1 MNYESAV
8 TADSP
13 DYTTS
18 DLSRAEGEFARPG
31 RPGKR
36 GLVISAIVLAIVLFV
51 VAAYFLMGD
60 GNAAADAGDEID
72 QAPLITVVSPGS
84 GTIEGEIATTGT
96 LAARRSMPV
105 GVVGEG
111 GRVVSVPVEAGQWV
125 NAGQVLAVIDRSVQN
140 QQAASADAQVQVSR
154 ADARLAQANLDR
166 ALQLVE
172 RGFISKAD
180 VDRLTSTRDA
190 AAARVNVA
198 IAQARELR
206 ERNARLNIVAPSS
219 GLVLERNVEPGQ
231 VVGGGSGS
239 LFLIAKGGEMEL
251 LANVGEVDLGR
262 LSVGTQ
268 TQVIPV
274 GTDKVFTGQIWQIA
288 PVIDPTNRQGTARI
302 ALPYAPELRPGG
314 FASAT
319 IKSGTITA
327 PVLPESAI
335 LSDDNGSYVFIIDD
349 KNKVVR
355 RPIRTGLITANG
367 IAIIEGLT
375 GTEKVVVR
383 AGGFLNTGETVKP
396 KFARPAGSAPA
407 ANASPSPKPVG

>member
-13 DYTTS
+13 EYTTA
-18 DLSRAEGEFARPG
+18 DLSGAESQIARPG
-31 RPGKR
+31 RR
-36 GLVISAIVLAIVLFV
+36 GLVISAIVLAIVLLV
-51 VAAYFLMGD
+51 VGAFYLMSD
-60 GNAAADAGDEID
+60 GGAVADSADDAD
-72 QAPLITVVSPGS
+72 QAALITVVSPGS

-140 QQAASADAQVQVSR
+140 QQAASADAQVQVAR

-231 VVGGGSGS
+231 VVGGGSGT

-262 LSVGTQ
+262 LAVGTQ
-268 TQVIPV
+268 AEVIPV

-288 PVIDPTNRQGTARI
+288 PVIDRTNRQGTARI
-302 ALPYAPELRPGG
+302 ALPYSQELRPGG

-335 LSDDNGSYVFIIDD
+335 LSDDKGSYVFIVDD
-349 KNKVVR
+349 QNKVVR
-355 RPIRTGLITANG
+355 RPVKTGLVTANG
-367 IAIIEGLT
+367 IAIVDGLT
-375 GTEKVVVR
+375 GAEKVVVR
-383 AGGFLNTGETVKP
+383 AGGFLNVGETVKP
-396 KFARPAGSAPA
+396 KFARPEGATPA
-407 ANASPSPKPVG
+407 VTASPSPKPAG

>member
-8 TADSP
+8 TADGP
-13 DYTTS
+13 DYASS
-18 DLSRAEGEFARPG
+18 DLSGEAG
-31 RPGKR
+31 GLARPGKR
-36 GLVISAIVLAIVLFV
+36 GLVISAILLIIVLLAV
-51 VAAYFLMGD
+51 VAFYLMSDGD
-60 GNAAADAGDEID
+60 AAADAANTAD

-96 LAARRSMPV
+96 LAARRAMPV

-125 NAGQVLAVIDRSVQN
+125 GAGQVMAVIDRSVQN
-140 QQAASADAQVQVSR
+140 QQAASADAQVQVAR

-190 AAARVNVA
+190 ATARVNVA
-198 IAQARELR
+198 IAQAGELR
-206 ERNARLNIVAPSS
+206 QRNARLNIVAPSS

-231 VVGGGSGS
+231 VVGAGSGS

-268 TQVIPV
+268 ALVIPV
-274 GTDKVFTGQIWQIA
+274 GTDKVFPGQIWQIA
-288 PVIDPTNRQGTARI
+288 PVIDRTNRQGTARI
-302 ALPYAPELRPGG
+302 ALPYSPELRPGG
-314 FASAT
+314 FASVT
-319 IKSGTITA
+319 IKSGSIVA
-327 PVLPESAI
+327 PVLPESAL
-335 LSDDNGSYVFIIDD
+335 LSDDRGSYVFIVDD
-349 KNKVVR
+349 KNKIVR
-355 RPIRTGLITANG
+355 RPVKTGLVTAQG
-367 IAIIEGLT
+367 IAITEGLT
-375 GTEKVVVR
+375 GKEKVVVR
-383 AGGFLNTGETVKP
+383 AGGFLNAGETVKP
-396 KFARPAGSAPA
+396 KVAQPAASAPA
-407 ANASPSPKPVG
+407 ETAPSAPKPAG

>member
-1 MNYESAV
+1 MNYESTV
-8 TADSP
+8 TADGP
-13 DYTTS
+13 EYLTS
-18 DLSRAEGEFARPG
+18 DLSGAESGSARPS
-31 RPGKR
+31 KR
-36 GLVISAIVLAIVLFV
+36 ALVISSVLIAIALLAG
-51 VAAYFLMGD
+51 VAFYLMGD
-60 GNAAADAGDEID
+60 GDTAADAADSAD

-84 GTIEGEIATTGT
+84 GTIEGELVTTGT
-96 LAARRSMPV
+96 LAARRAMPV

-125 NAGQVLAVIDRSVQN
+125 GAGQVLAVIDRSVQN
-140 QQAASADAQVQVSR
+140 QQAASADAQVQVAR

-206 ERNARLNIVAPSS
+206 ERSARLNIVAPSA

-251 LANVGEVDLGR
+251 LANVGEVDLAR
-262 LSVGTQ
+262 MSVGTQ
-268 TQVIPV
+268 AQVIPV
-274 GTDKVFTGQIWQIA
+274 GTDKVFNGQVWQIA
-288 PVIDPTNRQGTARI
+288 PVIDQTNRQGTARI
-302 ALPYAPELRPGG
+302 ALPYSPELRPGG

-319 IKSGTITA
+319 IKSGTIIA
-327 PVLPESAI
+327 PILPESAL
-335 LSDDNGSYVFIIDD
+335 LSDDRGSYVYIVDS

-355 RPIRTGLITANG
+355 RPVKTGLITADG

-375 GTEKVVVR
+375 GAEKVVVR
-383 AGGFLNTGETVKP
+383 AGGFLNAGETVKP
-396 KFARPAGSAPA
+396 RFAQTNGAAPA
-407 ANASPSPKPVG
+407 QPASPSLKPAS

>member
-1 MNYESAV
+1 MNYESTV
-8 TADSP
+8 TAEGP
-13 DYTTS
+13 EFPLS
-18 DLSRAEGEFARPG
+18 DLSRAEGGSA

-36 GLVISAIVLAIVLFV
+36 AMAIAAIVFAIVLL
-51 VAAYFLMGD
+51 AAAAFYLLSGGD
-60 GNAAADAGDEID
+60 GAGDAANNAD

-84 GTIEGEIATTGT
+84 GTIEGEIVTTGT
-96 LAARRSMPV
+96 LAARRAMPV

-125 NAGQVLAVIDRSVQN
+125 GAGHVLAVIDRSVQN
-140 QQAASADAQVQVSR
+140 QQAASADAQVQVAR

-198 IAQARELR
+198 MAQARELR

-251 LANVGEVDLGR
+251 LANVGEVDLSR

-268 TQVIPV
+268 AQVIPV
-274 GTDKVFTGQIWQIA
+274 GTDKVFNGQIWQIA
-288 PVIDPTNRQGTARI
+288 PMIDQTNRQGTARI
-302 ALPYAPELRPGG
+302 ALSYSPELRPGG
-314 FASAT
+314 FASVT
-319 IKSGTITA
+319 IKSGTIVA
-327 PVLPESAI
+327 PILPESAL
-335 LSDDNGSYVFIIDD
+335 LSDDRGSYVYIVDS
-349 KNKVVR
+349 KNKIVR
-355 RPIRTGLITANG
+355 RPVKTGLITADG

-375 GTEKVVVR
+375 GAEKVVVR
-383 AGGFLNTGETVKP
+383 AGGFLNPGETVKP
-396 KFARPAGSAPA
+396 RIARPIGAVAAKSAASSLKPA
-407 ANASPSPKPVG
+407 S